1 MNPFLIFIT
10 DVRLTDRANELASYY
25 FSSKMDPITMDQEQ
39 LNQLVV
45 QYLGRINIKLRD
57 KFCKAANIMPESP
70 SAEGLCLEDFVQ
82 SYLDSQGEK
91 RKCPESEESEEATKK
106 KQKLEEKS
114 QSVVKKAKEK
124 KMDRKTVFI
133 RNIGKKFN
141 FEKHRGRFEAFGQT
155 HGFTNSGKGFAFLTF
170 SSEEAANTCIETL
183 NSTEIDGKTVEM
195 NIARGNQGKGVSTE

>member
-1 MNPFLIFIT
+1 MDSLPV
-10 DVRLTDRANELASYY
+10 DQDR
-25 FSSKMDPITMDQEQ
+25 

-45 QYLGRINIKLRD
+45 QYLGQVNLKLRD
-57 KFCKAANIMPESP
+57 KFCKAVNIVPESDGAA
-70 SAEGLCLEDFVQ
+70 AESLCLEDFVQ
-82 SYLDSQGEK
+82 SYLDSQSEK
-91 RKCPESEESEEATKK
+91 RKCPESEENEEATKK

-114 QSVVKKAKEK
+114 QPGVKEAKQK

-183 NSTEIDGKTVEM
+183 NNTEIDGRAVEM
-195 NIARGNQGKGVSTE
+195 NIARGNQGKGVSEWNTEIIAII